1 MNKRVIGGY
10 KEDLAAEYLI
20 QRGYT
25 IIDRNFSCKSGEIDI
40 IAKDEE
46 YLCFIEVKYRENNK
60 YGEALESVNHKK
72 QQKLFKCANIYI
84 LANKLAKNQNYRFD
98 VVAIQGENIE
108 LIKNAFGAM

>member
-1 MNKRVIGGY
+1 MNKRIIGGY
-10 KEDLAAEYLI
+10 KEDIATEYLI
-20 QRGYT
+20 EHGYT

-40 IAKDEE
+40 VAKDKE

-60 YGEALESVNHKK
+60 YGDALETINYKK

-84 LANKLAKNQNYRFD
+84 TSNKLVENLNYRFD
-98 VVAIQGENIE
+98 VVAIKGENIE

>member
-1 MNKRVIGGY
+1 MNKRIIGGY
-10 KEDLAAEYLI
+10 KEDIATEYLI
-20 QRGYT
+20 EHGYK

-40 IAKDEE
+40 VAKDKE

-60 YGEALESVNHKK
+60 YGDALEAINYKK

-84 LANKLAKNQNYRFD
+84 TANKLVENLNYRFD

-108 LIKNAFGAM
+108 LIKDAFGAM